1 LEVKRT
7 EILISVE
14 LHMNIV
20 DSNDSGN
27 AGAAPVSSPSHEA
40 LWPGW
45 SLPDSNDEKEN
56 DAQLLFDWDLDAPQ
70 ELNRP

>member
-1 LEVKRT
+1 M
-7 EILISVE
+7 E

-27 AGAAPVSSPSHEA
+27 AGAALGQLTIITRSTLDRKRKYHI
-40 LWPGW
+40 

-56 DAQLLFDWDLDAPQ
+56 DTQFLFYWDLDTPQ
-70 ELNRP
+70 ELNGP